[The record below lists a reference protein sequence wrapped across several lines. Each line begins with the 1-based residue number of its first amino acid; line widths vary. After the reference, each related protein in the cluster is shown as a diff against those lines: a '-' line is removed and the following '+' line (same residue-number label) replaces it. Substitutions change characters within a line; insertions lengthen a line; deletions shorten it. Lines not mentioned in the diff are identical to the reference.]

1 MPTVPDEGPAARS
14 GGWRPS
20 FVLLLALALPLLFV
34 RLGAKDVW
42 EASEGRPLESAR
54 EMRAHG
60 DWLVPYTNGQV
71 DLTKPPVYAWLTG
84 LAFAALGDSEFA
96 GRLPS
101 VLASL
106 GCLGAVY
113 VLGRRRGGP
122 RAGFLAGL
130 LLLTTA
136 KFLWQA
142 RLAELETLLAL
153 GVLWAHVALDAAIEL
168 DAGARRTRLFA
179 GFWAAAGFAFA
190 VKGPVALLLVLPG
203 AVAGATWSGR
213 GRALRSASLLAT
225 LPIWFVVALPWYA
238 AVVWRDPAALDTFLS
253 FARGDNVG
261 HLRAPFYYLLTYPLY
276 ALPGLLAVIPGLGLP
291 WSRSLDAEVRRR
303 LRLPWAAFVVTFVL
317 QSALHAK
324 QTHYLIPTVFPMG
337 CVLGGIWLERRLA
350 SPRGARLALP
360 LRAGAALLVLAEF
373 VTLGW
378 VVPPMNAEQSARPFL
393 DRVAARVPDGA
404 PLAWTIFG
412 SHSDYLWY
420 LPERRVGTSGV
431 PELVAG
437 TEEATIAR
445 VRDHLTTGTERYV
458 IVTSLQAVALGEVAE
473 ILATEPSVGKKARA
487 FALVRARPRKGTR

>member
-20 FVLLLALALPLLFV
+20 FVLLLALALPLLLV

-60 DWLVPYTNGQV
+60 DWLVQYTNGQV

-106 GCLGAVY
+106 GCLGAAY

-153 GVLWAHVALDAAIEL
+153 GVLWAYVAFDAAIEL
-168 DAGARRTRLFA
+168 DPGARRTRLFA
-179 GFWAAAGFAFA
+179 AFWAAAGFAFA

-213 GRALRSASLLAT
+213 GRALRSSAFLAT
-225 LPIWFVVALPWYA
+225 LPIWAVVALSWYA
-238 AVVWRDPAALDTFLS
+238 AVVGRDRAALDTFLS

-261 HLRAPFYYLLTYPLY
+261 HLRDPSYYLLNYPLY
-276 ALPGLLAVIPGLGLP
+276 ALPGLFAVVPGLGLP
-291 WSRSLDAEVRRR
+291 WSRPLDAESRRR
-303 LRLPWAAFVVTFVL
+303 VRLPWAAFAATFVL
-317 QSALHAK
+317 QAALHAK

-337 CVLGGIWLERRLA
+337 CVLGGVWLDRWLA
-350 SPRGARLALP
+350 SPRGARLSTP
-360 LRAGAALLVLAEF
+360 LGAGAALFVVAEF

-393 DRVAARVPDGA
+393 ERVAARVPDGA
-404 PLAWTIFG
+404 PLAWTVFG

-420 LPERRVGTSGV
+420 LPERMVGTTGV

-437 TEEATIAR
+437 SEAATIER
-445 VRDHLTTGTERYV
+445 VRDHLAAGPERYA
-458 IVTSLQAVALGEVAE
+458 IVTASQAVALGEVAVV
-473 ILATEPSVGKKARA
+473 LVTEHSVGKKQRA
-487 FALVRARPRKGTR
+487 FALVRSRPTKGAR